1 MGCGGRGGRVRV
13 LVVLVAL
20 VVVLW
25 MLLLT
30 MLAGFD
36 VGKFFE
42 LVQLPIAWGGLVLGI
57 VALAVLTKTDI
68 VARIWAR
75 GADFSIDVP
84 DNGEEADDGRD

>member
-1 MGCGGRGGRVRV
+1 MRV

-20 VVVLW
+20 VVVMW

-42 LVQLPIAWGGLVLGI
+42 LVQLPIAWGGLLLGI
-57 VALAVLTKTDI
+57 LALAVLTKTDI

-84 DNGEEADDGRD
+84 DNEQEASDGRD